1 MFNPLLENLSS
12 LKDTDLEERVNDLN
26 RKYTIALQMGNASLA
41 QQVLVLIEALKEE
54 TARRQRESTKKVL
67 QKQNKDLDNLINIG

>member
-12 LKDTDLEERVNDLN
+12 LKDTDLEERVSDLN
-26 RKYTIALQMGNASLA
+26 RKYTIALKMGNASLA
-41 QQVLVLIEALKEE
+41 QQVLVIIEALKEE

-67 QKQNKDLDNLINIG
+67 QKQNKDLYNLINIG